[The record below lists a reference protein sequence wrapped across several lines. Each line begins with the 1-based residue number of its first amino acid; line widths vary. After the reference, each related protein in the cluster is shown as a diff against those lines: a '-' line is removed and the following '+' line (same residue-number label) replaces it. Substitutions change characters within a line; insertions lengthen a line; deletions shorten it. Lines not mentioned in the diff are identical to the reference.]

1 MSKRLLKAFS
11 IISLILCVILV
22 LIIILNRVV
31 MPIPTIENTTM
42 LTLTV
47 DNIERVNSAATYIG
61 IKEHDGELIV
71 YNNLGSI
78 SNSELYQYGH

>member
-47 DNIERVNSAATYIG
+47 DNIERVNSAL
-61 IKEHDGELIV
+61 KNMME
-71 YNNLGSI
+71 N
-78 SNSELYQYGH
+78 